1 LTISFVN
8 KYDNT
13 MKKILVPTDFSEF
26 ALNATKLAAKIA
38 KRTNAT
44 IYLLHVVD
52 IPYRETGN
60 LPHQS
65 AQNFPEGLAILN
77 IAKKKYAELIQ
88 SPFLKEVRVVEAL
101 QIGGVFESLADQAE
115 KNGIDLIV
123 MGTHGTS
130 GFLKDTFVGNV
141 ADKVVRSSN
150 IPVITLREEVQMDM
164 FENIVF
170 ASDFEDIDAIP
181 YEKLRPV
188 MDTFNGKVNLLRVAT
203 LGDFITSAEAHENM
217 HKFAKSVGMTN
228 YTTNLY
234 NATQVQTGIN
244 EFSNE
249 IKADLIVAPTKGR
262 AGLALLLNGSLAIDI
277 IKEAKPPVMTVK
289 M

>member
-1 LTISFVN
+1 
-8 KYDNT
+8 
-13 MKKILVPTDFSEF
+13 MKKILVPTDFSEY

-60 LPHQS
+60 LPHHT

-77 IAKKKYAELIQ
+77 IAKKKYAEIIK
-88 SPFLKEVRVVEAL
+88 SDFLKEVRVVEAL
-101 QIGGVFESLADQAE
+101 QIGGVMESLADQAE

-130 GFLKDTFVGNV
+130 GFLSDTFVGNV
-141 ADKVVRSSN
+141 TDKVIRTSN
-150 IPVITLREEVQMDM
+150 IPVITLREEIKSDNFQ
-164 FENIVF
+164 NIVF
-170 ASDFEDIDAIP
+170 ASDFEDIEAIP

-188 MDTFNGKVNLLRVAT
+188 MDAFNGRINLLRVAT
-203 LGDFITSAEAHENM
+203 LGDFVTSSEAHENM
-217 HKFAKSVGMTN
+217 HKFAKSVGITN

-244 EFSNE
+244 EFAKE
-249 IKADLIVAPTKGR
+249 INADLIVAPTKGR
-262 AGLALLLNGSLAIDI
+262 SGLALLLNGSLAIDI
-277 IKEAKPPVMTVK
+277 VKEANPPVMTVK
-289 M
+289 I

>member
-1 LTISFVN
+1 
-8 KYDNT
+8 
-13 MKKILVPTDFSEF
+13 MKKILVPTDFSDF

-65 AQNFPEGLAILN
+65 AQSFPEGLALLN
-77 IAKKKYAELIQ
+77 IAKKKYAEVIKAD
-88 SPFLKEVRVVEAL
+88 FLKEVRVVEAL

-115 KNGIDLIV
+115 KNGIDLII

-150 IPVITLREEVQMDM
+150 IPVITLRQEVTADN

-170 ASDFEDIDAIP
+170 ASDFEDLDAIP

-188 MDTFNGKVNLLRVAT
+188 MDAFKGKINLLRVAT
-203 LGDFITSAEAHENM
+203 IGDFITSSEAHEKM
-217 HKFAKSVGMTN
+217 HSFAKSVGMTN
-228 YTTNLY
+228 YSTNLY
-234 NATQVQTGIN
+234 NAIQVQEGIN
-244 EFSNE
+244 EFANQ

-262 AGLALLLNGSLAIDI
+262 SGLALLLNGSLAIDI
-277 IKEAKPPVMTVK
+277 IKDAVPPVMTVK